1 MKSVITRLE
10 ADRDRAGV
18 GEIPY
23 VLEVRGERVQGVDVK
38 RVQDR
43 ETGSL
48 TVHIKAARLNGKPV
62 LPMATQDAVARQI
75 LSGARVQV
83 YGRNAGVQVRI
94 YGR

>member
-23 VLEVRGERVQGVDVK
+23 LLEVRGERVQGVDV
-38 RVQDR
+38 RRIQNR
-43 ETGSL
+43 ETGELS
-48 TVHIKAARLNGKPV
+48 VQIKSARKNGKPV

-75 LSGARVQV
+75 LDGARVQV
-83 YGRNAGVQVRI
+83 YGRNKAVQVRV
-94 YGR
+94 YSR